1 MENSSLLE
9 GVNLVIDLVDLNKE
23 IIKEKMF
30 KGKNPS
36 ELQLENTLKN
46 LSGGLT
52 NIKILSID
60 FQ

>member
-1 MENSSLLE
+1 MENSTLLE